1 MEVKFDLDLEALLE
15 NPEAKEIIAN
25 AVIAFLENNEDVVS
39 ADYIKDVVK
48 GMIDSGEIVAEV
60 DPIDVEVNLLNN

>member
-25 AVIAFLENNEDVVS
+25 AVIAFLENEDNAVS

-48 GMIDSGEIVAEV
+48 GMIDSGEITAEV
-60 DPIDVEVNLLNN
+60 EPADVILSAN